1 MKSKSLMQFIALAS
15 LVALTIPL
23 QLGGQENQ
31 QDQKDNEKEEPFVL
45 TSATFANGGKLPVSM
60 ALNQSG
66 CAPDVNN
73 NGGIGGDESPQMSW
87 TRPRHGTRSFVVV
100 LFDRT
105 DGFTHWGMYNIS
117 PEATGLPPG
126 TAGRAG
132 SPFGQQVDNDF
143 GLGEQYDGPCPPTSL
158 TPATHEYVL
167 TVYALDVELALPKGS
182 TDFPPDGEILFH
194 KLIEAGREGHILQS
208 ASIRGFFA
216 AVTPSS

>member
-1 MKSKSLMQFIALAS
+1 MKSKSPVQFIAMAL

-31 QDQKDNEKEEPFVL
+31 VDQNEKVEAFVL
-45 TSATFANGGKLPVSM
+45 TSTTFRDGGKLPVSM
-60 ALNQSG
+60 ALNESG
-66 CAPDVNN
+66 CAPDINN

-87 TRPRHGTRSFVVV
+87 TRPMRGTRSFVVI
-100 LFDRT
+100 LFDHT

-117 PEATGLPPG
+117 PEATGLPQG
-126 TAGRAG
+126 NAGIAG

-167 TVYALDVELALPKGS
+167 TVYALDVELTLPKGS
-182 TDFPPDGEILFH
+182 ADFPPDGEILFH

-208 ASIRGFFA
+208 ASIRGFLSA
-216 AVTPSS
+216 GT

>member
-1 MKSKSLMQFIALAS
+1 MKSKSLVQFIAMAL

-31 QDQKDNEKEEPFVL
+31 VNQNEKEEPFVL
-45 TSATFANGGKLPVSM
+45 TSTTFRDGGKLPLSM
-60 ALNQSG
+60 ALNESG
-66 CAPDVNN
+66 CAPDINN

-87 TRPRHGTRSFVVV
+87 TRPMRGTRSFVVI
-100 LFDRT
+100 LFDHT

-117 PEATGLPPG
+117 PEATGLPQG
-126 TAGRAG
+126 TAGMAG

-143 GLGEQYDGPCPPTSL
+143 GLGEQYDGPCPPTNL

-167 TVYALDVELALPKGS
+167 TVYALDVELTLPKGS
-182 TDFPPDGEILFH
+182 ADFPPDGEILFN

-208 ASIRGFFA
+208 ASIRGFFSA
-216 AVTPSS
+216 GT